1 MKYVYRET
9 ELSKK
14 YQNIYLNA
22 RKDGNEILCYIGID
36 KRYRIYTKDSYY
48 ENISDMDALL
58 ELCIYPIY
66 INGCHEIEQEV
77 KNIITSMTNSND
89 ILQIYQVFNL
99 IMSQEI
105 ETKMYTE
112 IPFEIDFADCIP
124 CLLKKKNEFMNQ
136 MKNYNQNGFDKYR
149 ENIWDNIEKICRK
162 STLIQQCNM

>member
-1 MKYVYRET
+1 MKYVYREK

-14 YQNIYLNA
+14 YQNIYLTA
-22 RKDGNEILCYIGID
+22 RKDGNEKLCYIGID
-36 KRYRIYTKDSYY
+36 KNYRIYTKDSYY
-48 ENISDMDALL
+48 DNISDMDALL

-77 KNIITSMTNSND
+77 KKIIISMTNSND

-112 IPFEIDFADCIP
+112 IPFVIDFSDCIP
-124 CLLKKKNEFMNQ
+124 CLLKKKTELMDE

-149 ENIWDNIEKICRK
+149 ENIWDSIEKICRK
-162 STLIQQCNM
+162 STLIQKYNM